1 MGINFDDEIQGL
13 RNLNTLPDSWKTLRV
28 PLKNSSTSG
37 KVTTEYA
44 KRGVLNE
51 EVRRKSKHTSSHSDV
66 QYTEDQGRYKTRDS
80 RSRGKKQKQV
90 KIQEFKYYLLSLW
103 KERTY

>member
-13 RNLNTLPDSWKTLRV
+13 WNFNTLPDSWKTLRV

-44 KRGVLNE
+44 KSGVLNE
-51 EVRRKSKHTSSHSDV
+51 
-66 QYTEDQGRYKTRDS
+66 
-80 RSRGKKQKQV
+80 
-90 KIQEFKYYLLSLW
+90 
-103 KERTY
+103 